1 MGWGSCNELLAWEAS
16 FFHLLFQNVFIY
28 VASTDVCFAIT
39 KGIVIYKSLT
49 LVTYHNTQTWH
60 FWYLQTEAGLIACIT
75 PLHQSNC
82 HPLVQLSQ
90 CFDFLPFANLW
101 TAPCSPPHHN
111 VWTAPCSPPHHNLW
125 TAPCSPPHHN
135 SQQTPCL
142 FVRLSFTH
150 QRNSRSFCIY
160 STLHDVSALKC

>member
-111 VWTAPCSPPHHNLW
+111 
-125 TAPCSPPHHN
+125 